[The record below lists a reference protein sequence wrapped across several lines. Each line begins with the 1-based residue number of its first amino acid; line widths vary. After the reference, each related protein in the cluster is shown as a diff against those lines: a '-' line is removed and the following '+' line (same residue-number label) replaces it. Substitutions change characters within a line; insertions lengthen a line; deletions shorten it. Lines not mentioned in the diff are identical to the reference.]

1 MLGFFVEKDKVFL
14 GLMKSVT
21 SHGLQNQHSVN
32 LLDFLV
38 ENSTDHQK
46 TLLNLFIKTVL
57 DLQRTKENLN
67 DDLSVTVIEKIN
79 ALLQVPIICV
89 IRFE

>member
-1 MLGFFVEKDKVFL
+1 MLVFFVEKDKVFL
-14 GLMKSVT
+14 GLMKSVA